1 MFTLR
6 NATQFGHHKGWLFFT
21 FATCALASSLSLTFG
36 NPKPL
41 AIISGLDIVGE
52 GSVVLLTL
60 GWIVAVL
67 ASRPPG
73 KVTSLLIMGLVFFL
87 FSMTLDLLDEFLR
100 YPDSAVWLSMI
111 ESIPAAIGMIIMT
124 AALYL
129 WHLEQ
134 RAINLQLRRREWDYR
149 DHQEIDPITQLYRGD
164 YWQSRVTALQASGH
178 NGYVAI
184 IDINEFS
191 YFNQCYGQAEG
202 DRYLHE
208 VAQLVVMNLRQQDLA
223 CRYAGD
229 RFALLLPNLNEAE
242 AQDIVKEVRASISHV
257 AFRYKED
264 TAAIYTSARVVVAP
278 LSQGDSL
285 TDTLQHLLLQLEDAG
300 RNEGDKVGDEG
311 SYKGSNLGAKPGSR
325 NAA

>member
-1 MFTLR
+1 MFRLR
-6 NATQFGHHKGWLFFT
+6 NATQFSHHKGWLCFT
-21 FATCALASSLSLTFG
+21 LIAVAMASSLSLTFG
-36 NPKPL
+36 NLKSYN
-41 AIISGLDIVGE
+41 IISGMDIVGE
-52 GSVVLLTL
+52 GSVVLFTL

-73 KVTSLLIMGLVFFL
+73 KVTSLLIVGLVFFL
-87 FSMTLDLLDEFLR
+87 FSMTLDLLDEFFR

-134 RAINLQLRRREWDYR
+134 RAINMQLRRREWDYR

-164 YWQSRVTALQASGH
+164 YWQSRVSALQGSGN

-191 YFNQCYGQAEG
+191 YFNQRYGQAEG

-229 RFALLLPNLNEAE
+229 RFALLLPNVNEAE
-242 AQDIVKEVRASISHV
+242 AHSIVKEVRGSISHV
-257 AFRYKED
+257 AFRCKED
-264 TAAIYTSARVVVAP
+264 TAAIYTSARAVVGP
-278 LSQGDSL
+278 LSEQTPLS
-285 TDTLQHLLLQLEDAG
+285 TTLQDLLFQLEDADRANG
-300 RNEGDKVGDEG
+300 TKSG
-311 SYKGSNLGAKPGSR
+311 SKHGKERSNR

>member
-6 NATQFGHHKGWLFFT
+6 NATQFSHHKGWLLFT
-21 FATCALASSLSLTFG
+21 SAAIALACFLSLTFG
-36 NPKPL
+36 NAKSI

-60 GWIVAVL
+60 GWVLAVL

-73 KVTSLLIMGLVFFL
+73 KVTSLLVVGLVFFL
-87 FSMTLDLLDEFLR
+87 FSMFLDLLDEFMK
-100 YPDSAVWLSMI
+100 YPDSALWLSMI
-111 ESIPAAIGMIIMT
+111 ESIPAAIGMVVMT

-149 DHQEIDPITQLYRGD
+149 DHEEIDPITQLYRGD
-164 YWQSRVTALQASGH
+164 YWQSRVASLQEKGEE
-178 NGYVAI
+178 GFVAI

-191 YFNQCYGQAEG
+191 YFNQRYGQAEG

-229 RFALLLPNLNEAE
+229 RFALLLPNVNA
-242 AQDIVKEVRASISHV
+242 AQANDILKEIRISIGHV
-257 AFRYKED
+257 AFRYKSD
-264 TAAIYTSARVVVAP
+264 TAAIYTSARAVVAP
-278 LSQGDSL
+278 LNQQSSL
-285 TDTLQHLLLQLEDAG
+285 SSTLLQLLAHLENA
-300 RNEGDKVGDEG
+300 E
-311 SYKGSNLGAKPGSR
+311 R